1 MQTRPVQAVASL
13 ISVLILGF
21 LTGSLIYL
29 LLTTVFLP
37 DPQSLENIG
46 LIIYDEGGSIA
57 SIVSRFVLITA
68 FGVGAAYILGRET
81 GRFLAQSAATSS
93 WSYRL
98 LVALT
103 VYLSR
108 FPAIFIGLV
117 GYFLLVVQFGAPWSL
132 PTQCLVFFL
141 MVLPTAIDVCRIGK
155 DDPAAVGDGVLL
167 GTIRVWLEFAVM
179 FWIIAFTAYDYTK
192 PNPEVHHSVSDFIG
206 SVCEGGILPNNPVN
220 ALMVSLL
227 AVSSITALINWFF
240 RNYALRQKN

>member
-1 MQTRPVQAVASL
+1 MNTRPVQVLASL
-13 ISVLILGF
+13 LSVLLLGF

-29 LLTTVFLP
+29 LLSTVFLP
-37 DPQSLENIG
+37 DPKSLESIG
-46 LIIYDEGGSIA
+46 LIIYDEGTTIK
-57 SIVSRFVLITA
+57 SIVLRFLVITG

-81 GRFLAQSAATSS
+81 GRFIAAYSDRPN
-93 WSYRL
+93 WSYRM
-98 LVALT
+98 LVTLT

-117 GYFLLVVQFGAPWSL
+117 GYFLLVFQFGAPWTL

-141 MVLPTAIDVCRIGK
+141 MVLPTAIDVCRISK
-155 DDPAAVGDGVLL
+155 DDPGAISDGVLL
-167 GTIRVWLEFAVM
+167 GVIRVWLEFIVM

-192 PNPEVHHSVSDFIG
+192 PDPASHRSISDFIG
-206 SVCEGGILPNNPVN
+206 SVCESGLIPNNPVN

-240 RNYALRQKN
+240 RNYALRQK

>member
-1 MQTRPVQAVASL
+1 MNVRPVQVIASL
-13 ISVLILGF
+13 LCVLILGF

-57 SIVSRFVLITA
+57 AIVVHFLIITA

-81 GRFLAQSAATSS
+81 GRFLAEYQANQN
-93 WSYRL
+93 WSYKL

-117 GYFLLVVQFGAPWSL
+117 GYFLLVIQFGAPWTL

-141 MVLPTAIDVCRIGK
+141 MVLPTAIDVCRIGRDK
-155 DDPAAVGDGVLL
+155 PSAVGDGVIL
-167 GTIRVWLEFAVM
+167 GTIRVWLEFMVM

-192 PNPEVHHSVSDFIG
+192 PDPDTHHSISQFIS
-206 SVCEGGILPNNPVN
+206 SVCENGIMPNNPVN
-220 ALMVSLL
+220 SLMVSLL

-240 RNYALRQKN
+240 RNYALRQK

>member
-1 MQTRPVQAVASL
+1 MNVRPVQVIAAL
-13 ISVLILGF
+13 LSVLCLGF
-21 LTGSLIYL
+21 MTGSLIYL

-57 SIVSRFVLITA
+57 AIVGHFFMITA
-68 FGVGAAYILGRET
+68 FGVAAAYILGRET
-81 GRFLAQSAATSS
+81 GRFLAESAGTPN

-98 LVALT
+98 LVTLT

-117 GYFLLVVQFGAPWSL
+117 GYFLLVIQFGAPWTL

-155 DDPAAVGDGVLL
+155 DDPKAVGDGVLL
-167 GTIRVWLEFAVM
+167 GTIRVWLEFLVM

-192 PNPEVHHSVSDFIG
+192 PDPETHRSIADFVS
-206 SVCEGGILPNNPVN
+206 SVCESGIMPNNPVN

-240 RNYALRQKN
+240 RNSALSQK

>member
-1 MQTRPVQAVASL
+1 MNVRPVQAIASL
-13 ISVLILGF
+13 LCVLILGF
-21 LTGSLIYL
+21 LTGSLIFL

-37 DPQSLENIG
+37 DPQSIENIG
-46 LIIYDEGGSIA
+46 LIIYDEGSSVGSIVGHFL
-57 SIVSRFVLITA
+57 IITA

-81 GRFLAQSAATSS
+81 GRYLAQESARPTL
-93 WSYRL
+93 SYKL
-98 LVALT
+98 LVTLT

-155 DDPAAVGDGVLL
+155 DDPAAIGDGVIL
-167 GTIRVWLEFAVM
+167 GTVRVWLEFAVM

-192 PNPEVHHSVSDFIG
+192 PNPDTHRSISDFIA
-206 SVCEGGILPNNPVN
+206 SVCESGIMPNNPVN

-227 AVSSITALINWFF
+227 AVSAITALVNWFF
-240 RNYALRQKN
+240 RNYALRQK